1 MNKDIITLKDIRQLR
16 KDKLTEVREQG
27 KKIKDTVHDIF
38 MPQEKETGINGLMQ
52 YVSTGIAIYDGIL
65 TGLKIIRRIRG
76 AFSVRRKR

>member
-1 MNKDIITLKDIRQLR
+1 MNKDIITLKDIHQLR

-27 KKIKDTVHDIF
+27 NKIKDAVHNIF

-52 YVSTGIAIYDGIL
+52 YVSTGVAIYDGIL

-76 AFSVRRKR
+76 AFSVRRKK